1 MSNPSLTDPLSLGSP
16 VPRNAHCKG
25 KVLILLALLIG
36 FGFALL
42 RIPRTDGGDE
52 QKLFVRQPAI
62 TMPLSYSQ
70 YLRLAMPTWF
80 SPTSLKPQFMQ
91 PMRAGQSVPLM
102 SRAPVMA
109 AAALFGIGDVV
120 SHKSRGH
127 GKVVAVDPVTVKY
140 DDDPDPEP
148 IKYEDDDGNPMPE
161 KVLKERLTLV
171 SHAESSE
178 DAPNAE

>member
-42 RIPRTDGGDE
+42 RIPRTHGGDE
-52 QKLFVRQPAI
+52 QNLFVRQPAI

-70 YLRLAMPTWF
+70 YMRLAMPTWF

-91 PMRAGQSVPLM
+91 PMRAMPVM

-120 SHKSRGH
+120 SHKTRGQ

-148 IKYEDDDGNPMPE
+148 IKYEDDNGKPMPE

-171 SHAESSE
+171 SSAEPSE
-178 DAPNAE
+178 DAPDAE